1 MGVEQSAAITKVEV
15 SSTAGTQPYMAPEIK
30 KHFHRGTALRSDPDI
45 VTLQKSDIYQLG
57 LILYEM
63 SHKIKTG
70 MQKTKLFKELAADR
84 KICEQCPLKKD
95 THIEHKLILRMT
107 ESDPENRP
115 SAEEIQK
122 VWLPLLQH
130 EIEESIAP
138 QRPLTI
144 PRGFSRF
151 VTLVALFQRGGDTRG
166 LKSSGVFQ

>member
-1 MGVEQSAAITKVEV
+1 
-15 SSTAGTQPYMAPEIK
+15 MAPEVK
-30 KHFHRGTALRSDPDI
+30 EHFHRGSAPQTDLDI

-70 MQKTKLFKELAADR
+70 MQKTKLFKDLAADR
-84 KICEQCPLKKD
+84 KICDQCPLKQD

-107 ESDPENRP
+107 ETDPENRP

-130 EIEESIAP
+130 EIKESIAP
-138 QRPLTI
+138 QKALML
-144 PRGFSRF
+144 PREFSRL
-151 VTLVALFQRGGDTRG
+151 VTLVALFQRGGNTRG
-166 LKSSGVFQ
+166 LKGSSVLY

>member
-1 MGVEQSAAITKVEV
+1 
-15 SSTAGTQPYMAPEIK
+15 MAPEVK
-30 KHFHRGTALRSDPDI
+30 EHFHRGSAAQTDLDI

-130 EIEESIAP
+130 EIAESVAP
-138 QRPLTI
+138 HLPLTI
-144 PRGFSRF
+144 PREFSRF
-151 VTLVALFQRGGDTRG
+151 VTLVALFQRGRNTKG
-166 LKSSGVFQ
+166 LKASSVFQPSLFM